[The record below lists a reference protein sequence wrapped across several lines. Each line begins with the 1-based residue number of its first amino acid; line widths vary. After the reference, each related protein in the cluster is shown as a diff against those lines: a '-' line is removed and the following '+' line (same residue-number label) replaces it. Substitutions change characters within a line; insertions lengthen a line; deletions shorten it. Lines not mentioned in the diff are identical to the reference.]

1 MESDTNDTPERWYPG
16 DQVLAPFSKDGKLY
30 EATVKTIST
39 DEHGK
44 TVAIVK
50 FSSFN
55 DETVLINTL
64 RRRKKK
70 EPFQGSIFDDED
82 LEKPFFHDKK
92 PPGPAVSLKLSED
105 GVCVPYTINRYL
117 RDYQRNGIKFLYKH
131 YISGKGCILG
141 DDMGLGKTIQVIS
154 FLAAV
159 LHKRGTRE
167 DIENNMPEFVLKSMK
182 KESRAIHDKIFL
194 IVAPLSVLYNWK
206 EELET
211 WGYFRVYILHGNKKD
226 HAFRGIR
233 RKKCEIALTTYETL
247 RLCLNDINSI
257 EWSAVFVDEA
267 HKIKNP
273 KAQITQ
279 AMKALKCRVRIGLT
293 GTILQNN
300 VEELWCVMDWAVTGC
315 LGNRSRFKEDFGNPI
330 EFGQRH
336 TATKRELA
344 MGRKAMRKLAK
355 QMSYWF
361 LRRTKAIISDQLPKK
376 DDRVVYCS
384 LTEFQKMVYQAVL
397 QTEDIMLVLR
407 GWDPCDCNSG
417 RKRKSCCYKQ
427 NQYGNTVRQIYF
439 SYLALLRKVSNHVAL
454 LQPDDSTSKMQ
465 ASTVKRV
472 CEQVFHKF
480 PEFVQQSKQAA
491 FETISDPKYSGKM
504 KVLQL
509 LLEHFR
515 RNHDKVLLFSLSTKL
530 LDVLEKYCMAAGL
543 DYRRLDGGTK
553 SEERVRIVKE
563 FNSTQDINI
572 CLVSTMAGGLGLNF
586 VGANIVV
593 MFDATWNPANDL
605 QAIDRVYRIGQCR
618 DVKVFRLISLGTVEE
633 IMYLR
638 QVYKQQ
644 LHCAVVGSEN
654 AKRYFSAVQGSK
666 EHPGELFGIHNL
678 FRFRTGGAC
687 LTRDIMKREGQ
698 VEAGMMTAATQLREE
713 PPAPKLETTMDT
725 RNDVEEDNGELI
737 VEFEKENTSAI
748 GQPAQLFDFSSD
760 SETEPSLVTKSK
772 NDKGRTKETSNSAD
786 MRGQLTL
793 LQCGFSKLLEGKI
806 DTREECSE
814 NDSSSDNES
823 SDSQCEEETSSNVI
837 GAPLAKADLRL
848 NYTTT
853 SEPQSA
859 AHGHT
864 LCAKEKVCQNWSDSS
879 DSEADLRSE
888 HEHPGTSGNAAVAL
902 GTDSNTEESD
912 DVILP
917 SQAAEQKK
925 KTLAKKKTGRDFLS
939 EDLES
944 SDDTIQYN
952 TKLHLYSAF
961 QVGRTSQGA
970 GQSGISDN
978 EKFTSI
984 SSKNNTLLPCKHSG
998 FSRAKAGVLD
1008 QQSMLA
1014 KGKHSSDTLQIIV
1027 EDSVSDESD
1036 DIEISTEMPAKKV
1049 NQSKHTAEEH
1059 RKGFCNKPQLLQNTA
1074 HHDSSEDSEN
1084 IGEFTS
1090 SGEDVPIKRT
1100 RLITEQSRVQFCH
1113 KPRPEKVAKG
1123 KAKWVKFKEGS
1134 PQHIRANRKWSH
1146 EEQAGSMDK
1155 LLGDVQEVA
1164 FVHSN
1169 QRVIGSSKAENRM
1182 SRTALRDVFELNRY
1196 SQIPA
1201 NLNTSET
1208 FQETDDV
1215 RTSPQKSF
1223 QKHLTSESPAL
1234 PGLLSIVHPV
1244 TQTKEKA
1251 HQVRATTFLSGKTPK
1266 GICRKQLSEMPGHFK
1281 VGSLQELPKHILS
1294 SASTQRLTMLSNF
1307 HTTRHPELKDVLPDR
1322 LPESELEGDFTV
1334 PRSRFSTT
1342 TGCSTSEDAN
1352 SSLIQELSGEETNH
1366 FRKQHLQERAVC
1378 FEMQN
1383 EINSEKY
1390 DCNCRPHNVKRN
1402 RRFSKEHSHNYCTKD
1417 NGSRYCTT
1425 SEVCSSTAPTKNKP
1439 PKKSEKSSRD
1449 SVNLQHSYKETGLSE
1464 KGSTCKS
1471 DNKQGII
1478 TQCKADSVTE
1488 LLGDTSILDELFE
1501 RRKPTALQPKKVS
1514 GHAPKGKTK
1523 SKDFWDFLNEAS
1535 DGYVSALTDLSVTER
1550 LCESAPLNSKE
1561 REKGSLWKKNEKF
1574 LWKKD
1579 DPENDPGATTS
1590 GTSQLWK
1597 QNS

>member
-1 MESDTNDTPERWYPG
+1 
-16 DQVLAPFSKDGKLY
+16 
-30 EATVKTIST
+30 
-39 DEHGK
+39 
-44 TVAIVK
+44 
-50 FSSFN
+50 
-55 DETVLINTL
+55 
-64 RRRKKK
+64 
-70 EPFQGSIFDDED
+70 
-82 LEKPFFHDKK
+82 
-92 PPGPAVSLKLSED
+92 
-105 GVCVPYTINRYL
+105 
-117 RDYQRNGIKFLYKH
+117 
-131 YISGKGCILG
+131 
-141 DDMGLGKTIQVIS
+141 
-154 FLAAV
+154 
-159 LHKRGTRE
+159 
-167 DIENNMPEFVLKSMK
+167 
-182 KESRAIHDKIFL
+182 IFL

-687 LTRDIMKREGQ
+687 LTRDIMKVRK
-698 VEAGMMTAATQLREE
+698 TTNSI
-713 PPAPKLETTMDT
+713 LEQ
-725 RNDVEEDNGELI
+725 NDVEEDNGELI

-939 EDLES
+939 EDLE
-944 SDDTIQYN
+944 
-952 TKLHLYSAF
+952 
-961 QVGRTSQGA
+961 R
-970 GQSGISDN
+970 
-978 EKFTSI
+978 
-984 SSKNNTLLPCKHSG
+984 

-1201 NLNTSET
+1201 NLNTSEVKPRL
-1208 FQETDDV
+1208 EKD
-1215 RTSPQKSF
+1215 
-1223 QKHLTSESPAL
+1223 HALESPAL

>member
-1 MESDTNDTPERWYPG
+1 MTMIDFPTPSATLRQPPPPPHSHRWYPG

-713 PPAPKLETTMDT
+713 PPAPKLETVSLPSSQAAM
-725 RNDVEEDNGELI
+725 
-737 VEFEKENTSAI
+737 SCS
-748 GQPAQLFDFSSD
+748 QLFDFSSD

-944 SDDTIQYN
+944 
-952 TKLHLYSAF
+952 
-961 QVGRTSQGA
+961 A
-970 GQSGISDN
+970 G
-978 EKFTSI
+978 
-984 SSKNNTLLPCKHSG
+984 H
-998 FSRAKAGVLD
+998 
-1008 QQSMLA
+1008 
-1014 KGKHSSDTLQIIV
+1014 
-1027 EDSVSDESD
+1027 VSDESD

-1294 SASTQRLTMLSNF
+1294 SASTQRLTMLM
-1307 HTTRHPELKDVLPDR
+1307 
-1322 LPESELEGDFTV
+1322 

-1579 DPENDPGATTS
+1579 DPENDPD
-1590 GTSQLWK
+1590 
-1597 QNS
+1597 

>member
-1 MESDTNDTPERWYPG
+1 MHSRSPPFPYPPPSSLGIIIILAFDVAPLSRKRWYPG

-713 PPAPKLETTMDT
+713 PPAPKLET
-725 RNDVEEDNGELI
+725 VSLP
-737 VEFEKENTSAI
+737 SSQA
-748 GQPAQLFDFSSD
+748 LFDFSSD

-984 SSKNNTLLPCKHSG
+984 SS
-998 FSRAKAGVLD
+998 
-1008 QQSMLA
+1008 
-1014 KGKHSSDTLQIIV
+1014 
-1027 EDSVSDESD
+1027 
-1036 DIEISTEMPAKKV
+1036 
-1049 NQSKHTAEEH
+1049 
-1059 RKGFCNKPQLLQNTA
+1059 
-1074 HHDSSEDSEN
+1074 
-1084 IGEFTS
+1084 
-1090 SGEDVPIKRT
+1090 
-1100 RLITEQSRVQFCH
+1100 
-1113 KPRPEKVAKG
+1113 
-1123 KAKWVKFKEGS
+1123 
-1134 PQHIRANRKWSH
+1134 
-1146 EEQAGSMDK
+1146 
-1155 LLGDVQEVA
+1155 DVQEVA

-1201 NLNTSET
+1201 NLNTSEVKPRLEKDHALHL
-1208 FQETDDV
+1208 FYAIRDKIKNCNLV
-1215 RTSPQKSF
+1215 ICNRTWKFPAGSP
-1223 QKHLTSESPAL
+1223 E
-1234 PGLLSIVHPV
+1234 
-1244 TQTKEKA
+1244 
-1251 HQVRATTFLSGKTPK
+1251 GK
-1266 GICRKQLSEMPGHFK
+1266 K
-1281 VGSLQELPKHILS
+1281 VLVKLPKHILS

-1383 EINSEKY
+1383 EINSE
-1390 DCNCRPHNVKRN
+1390 N
-1402 RRFSKEHSHNYCTKD
+1402 
-1417 NGSRYCTT
+1417 
-1425 SEVCSSTAPTKNKP
+1425 
-1439 PKKSEKSSRD
+1439 EKSSRD